1 MLYTVRFLQTLC
13 MSFKYT
19 CTFILYYIY
28 IQYIHLTS
36 VTLLQNDQN
45 REHIQKSRRFF
56 FVFFVFIFFCFAEYK
71 YVACLLNQYRQLT
84 NGRNVYS
91 KRLFLA
97 KVPSVKYVPEC
108 SALYKI

>member
-13 MSFKYT
+13 MSFEYT

-45 REHIQKSRRFF
+45 REHIQKSQRFF
-56 FVFFVFIFFCFAEYK
+56 FFFFFAEYK
-71 YVACLLNQYRQLT
+71 YVACLLNQHRQLT

-91 KRLFLA
+91 KGLFLA
-97 KVPSVKYVPEC
+97 KVPFVKYEPEC